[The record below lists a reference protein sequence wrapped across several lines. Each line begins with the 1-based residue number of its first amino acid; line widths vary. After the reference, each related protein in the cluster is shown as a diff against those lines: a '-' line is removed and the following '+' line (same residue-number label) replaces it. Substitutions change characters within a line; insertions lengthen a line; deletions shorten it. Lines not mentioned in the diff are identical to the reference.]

1 MKPTNKLMK
10 RLSLYLFLIFF
21 TLQTPSWADDIRDF
35 EIEGMS
41 LGDSALD
48 YFSENEIKNNTK
60 KYYDDMTNFPFVAIE
75 IYQHSLFKNYSGV
88 QFHVKKNDK
97 KYKIY
102 SISGYDFYDN
112 DIKGCYKK
120 QDEIEKEI
128 FSMFNEVKKKN
139 WGILVLNLQG
149 EATEGSTYKP
159 ISFDFNTGDRIS
171 ISCYH
176 YSNTPQIDNLKITL
190 TSKEFKEYLKEDA
203 VPANN

>member
-1 MKPTNKLMK
+1 MK
-10 RLSLYLFLIFF
+10 RLSLYLFLILF
-21 TLQTPSWADDIRDF
+21 TLHTPSHADDIRDF

-120 QDEIEKEI
+120 QNEIDKEL
-128 FSMFNEVKKKN
+128 S
-139 WGILVLNLQG
+139 VLFKDA
-149 EATEGSTYKP
+149 ERRIEEYKSRADKSGKS
-159 ISFDFNTGDRIS
+159 IIKQIYYTFESGDGAL
-171 ISCYH
+171 ISCYNW
-176 YSNTPQIDNLKITL
+176 SEEITEEKGWSDNLDVSLDTKELQDALMTL
-190 TSKEFKEYLKEDA
+190 SKGSRYEY
-203 VPANN
+203 